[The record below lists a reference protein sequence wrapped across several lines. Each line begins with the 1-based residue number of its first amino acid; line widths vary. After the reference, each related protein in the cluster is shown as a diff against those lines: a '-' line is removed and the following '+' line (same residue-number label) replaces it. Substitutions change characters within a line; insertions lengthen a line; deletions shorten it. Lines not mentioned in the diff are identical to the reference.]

1 MCVQDLTWVMV
12 VSSTGEYR
20 WWVGRAGQGLG
31 KCCPK
36 VRDTG
41 AAGNT
46 GLFILL
52 RQGGNSGE
60 PNSVCSLGKTANLM
74 GTRLPDPPLKGSP
87 HQYPPTPRTHAGR
100 GEQSAQHRDRAAKSP
115 VSVSMHFPYRLAL
128 TVSSFIPRLRPLPSL
143 RGVRGT

>member
-1 MCVQDLTWVMV
+1 MCVRDLTWVMV

-20 WWVGRAGQGLG
+20 WWVGRAEQGLG
-31 KCCPK
+31 KCYPK

-87 HQYPPTPRTHAGR
+87 TNTHPPHAHMQEEESSRPSTGTMPPNPRSRSRCISPAG
-100 GEQSAQHRDRAAKSP
+100 
-115 VSVSMHFPYRLAL
+115 
-128 TVSSFIPRLRPLPSL
+128 SL
-143 RGVRGT
+143 